1 MWCSQVK
8 SARWRMPGTT
18 VCLAVIFG
26 LAAAYASPAKAQ
38 SGQDLMPEES
48 AAKAKSVVQQAI
60 AALGG
65 RAYLNVHDTDC
76 SGRIAQF
83 GHNNEL
89 MGYTSFRELWV
100 LPAKNRVEYISKSQN
115 TIAGFLLGADGLSIT
130 HGGILITVFDGDRG
144 WMVDKGGVSDQPED
158 VVKTFTEGVKSGMNN
173 MLRSRMNEDG
183 VELRYAGT
191 DLLDLKEVE
200 WVEISDSDHRS
211 FRMAIDK
218 SKHLPVRWVVS
229 TRNPETRERTETVTS
244 YTQFLSID
252 GIQTPLSVSRAQ
264 GGRQVSQV
272 FFTGCKYNSELSPEL
287 FTRAALE
294 QRYSEVAKK
303 GYKDAKDNK

>member
-1 MWCSQVK
+1 VRLML
-8 SARWRMPGTT
+8 WRIFLATS
-18 VCLAVIFG
+18 CLAVIFG
-26 LAAAYASPAKAQ
+26 LAASYGTSATAQ

-48 AAKAKSVVQQAI
+48 AAKAKSLMQQAI
-60 AALGG
+60 TALGG
-65 RAYLNVHDTDC
+65 RAFLNVHDSDC

-89 MGYTSFRELWV
+89 MGFTSFRELWV

-130 HGGILITVFDGDRG
+130 HGGILITVFDGDQG
-144 WMVDKGGVSDQPED
+144 WMIDKAGVSDQPED
-158 VVKTFTEGVKSGMNN
+158 VIKTFTEQVKSGMNN

-183 VELRYAGT
+183 VVLRYAGT

-200 WVEISDSDHRS
+200 WIEISDKDQRS

-218 SKHLPVRWVVS
+218 ARHLPVRWVVS
-229 TRNPETRERTETVTS
+229 VRNPETRERSETATS

-252 GIQTPLSVSRAQ
+252 GVQTPLSVSRAQ
-264 GGRQVSQV
+264 DGRQVSQV
-272 FFTGCKYNSELSPEL
+272 FFTGCKYNSNISPDL
-287 FTRAALE
+287 FTRGALE

-303 GYKDAKDNK
+303 GYKDAKDSK